1 MYSVLIAFLIS
12 FVAREARN
20 DINAKRKSAMEIRL
34 KKVRD
39 RKRLKLGLPL
49 RDNEDIPSNPITD
62 DITDKPKEISLEA
75 TVMES
80 LKKLR
85 EEHTSD
91 TLKKGSQ
98 RKQTIREWDLGKE
111 GVDDRPINH
120 SVNNAFDKGRQID
133 KPVLSQSEWVS
144 EKRQLRNTEFAP
156 PANYEKSRKIKNDF
170 DCSKNNLF
178 KNQRTNSSVF
188 DSNQVTGFPNS
199 AGHVTTTSEAKSTR
213 VFDNGLPQ
221 WNPDL
226 VQETNSKKNKF
237 ETLSSKKSD
246 KLEITN
252 KAKSSSVGSIQKEDN
267 DINSIDNLDAPN
279 NHISSMLLESL
290 KDQPTLSLEKRLM
303 LHRDMMNNYGGT
315 SNLGKKDKLS
325 NIPSR
330 SGSTN
335 MTTDMHNQSYEDVY
349 QRNKGVEIE
358 PPSSMDYYYSQQN
371 RSKLSYNLSG
381 KKNSS
386 LDSMKESLRIG
397 NAKNVSISKQNRKTE
412 ARLLDESDSD

>member
-1 MYSVLIAFLIS
+1 MYSVLITFLIS

-39 RKRLKLGLPL
+39 RKRLKLGLPIH
-49 RDNEDIPSNPITD
+49 DNEDISNPIIE

-91 TLKKGSQ
+91 VLKKDSQ

-111 GVDDRPINH
+111 GVDDLPINR
-120 SVNNAFDKGRQID
+120 SMNKAFDKGRPIE

-156 PANYEKSRKIKNDF
+156 PANYEKSRKNKNDF
-170 DCSKNNLF
+170 DSSQNNLL
-178 KNQRTNSSVF
+178 KNPKSNRGSF
-188 DSNQVTGFPNS
+188 DSNQVKKFPNGP
-199 AGHVTTTSEAKSTR
+199 GHDTTTSEAKSTR

-226 VQETNSKKNKF
+226 VQETNPKKNKF
-237 ETLSSKKSD
+237 ETQSSKNPDELEIIDKNRLSSI
-246 KLEITN
+246 E
-252 KAKSSSVGSIQKEDN
+252 SIQKEDN
-267 DINSIDNLDAPN
+267 DIKSKWNLDAPN
-279 NHISSMLLESL
+279 NHISSMLIENLN
-290 KDQPTLSLEKRLM
+290 DQPTLSLKKRLM

-315 SNLGKKDKLS
+315 STLGKKDRLS
-325 NIPSR
+325 NAPSR
-330 SGSTN
+330 NGLANISR
-335 MTTDMHNQSYEDVY
+335 DMHNQGYEDVY

-358 PPSSMDYYYSQQN
+358 PPAAMDYYNSQQN
-371 RSKLSYNLSG
+371 NSKFNYNLRG

-397 NAKNVSISKQNRKTE
+397 NAKNVSNSKQNRKTE
-412 ARLLDESDSD
+412 ASLLNESDSD

>member
-1 MYSVLIAFLIS
+1 MHYYY

-39 RKRLKLGLPL
+39 RKRLKLGLPI

-91 TLKKGSQ
+91 TLKKDSQ

-111 GVDDRPINH
+111 GVDNLPINH
-120 SVNNAFDKGRQID
+120 SVNKAFDKGRPID

-156 PANYEKSRKIKNDF
+156 PANYEKSRENINDF
-170 DCSKNNLF
+170 SSTKNNLL
-178 KNQRTNSSVF
+178 KNPKSNKGAF
-188 DSNQVTGFPNS
+188 DSNQVTRFPNTT
-199 AGHVTTTSEAKSTR
+199 GDVTTTTSEVKSTR
-213 VFDNGLPQ
+213 AFDNGLPQ
-221 WNPDL
+221 WNPGL

-237 ETLSSKKSD
+237 ETLSSKKPD

-252 KAKSSSVGSIQKEDN
+252 KVKSSSIGSIQKEDN

-279 NHISSMLLESL
+279 NHISSMLLETL
-290 KDQPTLSLEKRLM
+290 NDQPTLSLEKRLM

-315 SNLGKKDKLS
+315 STLGKKDRLS
-325 NIPSR
+325 NAPSR
-330 SGSTN
+330 SGLAN
-335 MTTDMHNQSYEDVY
+335 ITTDMHHQSYEDVY
-349 QRNKGVEIE
+349 QRSKGVEIE
-358 PPSSMDYYYSQQN
+358 PPAAMDYYNTQQN
-371 RSKLSYNLSG
+371 NSKFNYKLSG

-397 NAKNVSISKQNRKTE
+397 NAKNVSNSKQNRKTE
-412 ARLLDESDSD
+412 ASLLNESDSD